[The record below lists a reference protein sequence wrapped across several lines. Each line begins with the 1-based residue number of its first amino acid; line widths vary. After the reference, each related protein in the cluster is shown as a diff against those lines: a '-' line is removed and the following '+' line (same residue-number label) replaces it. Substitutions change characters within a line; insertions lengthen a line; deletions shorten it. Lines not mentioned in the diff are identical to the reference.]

1 MSDRRRD
8 GLRRA
13 VLPRRAVGLAV
24 GLAAALAL
32 SNANCTAAA
41 WATLCLRA
49 SFLICAAVFF
59 RQCCLIVFWVAVHVT
74 ILFENHTI

>member
-24 GLAAALAL
+24 GREALAL

-41 WATLCLRA
+41 WATLCLHA
-49 SFLICAAVFF
+49 SFLICAADFF

-74 ILFENHTI
+74 IFM